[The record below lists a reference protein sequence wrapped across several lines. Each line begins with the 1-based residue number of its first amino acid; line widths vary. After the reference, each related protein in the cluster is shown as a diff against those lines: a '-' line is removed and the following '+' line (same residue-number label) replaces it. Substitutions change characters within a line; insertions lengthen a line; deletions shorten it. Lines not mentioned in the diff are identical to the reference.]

1 MNAKN
6 TNIAAQRI
14 QLRGT
19 LWPGIDP
26 AKLWH
31 RKRKQGF
38 VTIPRTMPLMLSA
51 MDYLAPKGKPVGGTY
66 LDLWC
71 RSFDEMVVNLDR
83 SQEMAFS
90 VGFTGQ
96 RGVQTWTSRID
107 VLADLGFIRLAE
119 GPYGRRSY
127 ALILNPYL
135 VIKDLRKRIPQAFYN
150 ALAARAATIKADDLD
165 DTIISMPLPAT
176 ARRKSSRA
184 RG

>member
-19 LWPGIDP
+19 LWPNVDP

-31 RKRKQGF
+31 RKQKQGF
-38 VTIPRTMPLMLSA
+38 VTIPRTMPLIIGA

-71 RSFDEMVVNLDR
+71 RTFDEMVVNLDR
-83 SQEMAFS
+83 PQEMAFS

-107 VLADLGFIRLAE
+107 VLAELGFIHVAP

-135 VIKDLRKRIPQAFYN
+135 VIKDLRKQLPDSVYN

-165 DTIISMPLPAT
+165 DTIVAMPLPVT
-176 ARRKSSRA
+176 AQRPRRRA
-184 RG
+184 RA